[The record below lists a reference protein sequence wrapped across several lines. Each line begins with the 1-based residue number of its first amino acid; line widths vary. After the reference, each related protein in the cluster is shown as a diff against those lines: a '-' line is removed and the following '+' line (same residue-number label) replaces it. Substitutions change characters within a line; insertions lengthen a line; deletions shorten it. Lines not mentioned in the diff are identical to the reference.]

1 MMKLVTMIGLSQQ
14 RDNNDI

>member
-1 MMKLVTMIGLSQQ
+1 MKLVTMIGLSQQ